1 MSKIINGVLTAV
13 GKSRGGISVPHNKN
27 TAEKPVKRMEFPKTV
42 VLPMQQH
49 IGAPCEPTVKVGDI
63 VDVGQVVGDT
73 DKFVSAPIHA
83 TISGKVVSVGD
94 VYLANGMIS
103 KAVTIESDGEMRIS
117 PDVKPPVINSKEDFV
132 KAVRASGLVG
142 LGGAGFPTHVKLN
155 YPDDKGVDTLI
166 INAAECEPY
175 ITVDY
180 RECIDHG
187 EDIINGI
194 YSIQKYFNFKQIIIA
209 AEDNKPKAFEVLKNI
224 IDMEDNKDGVVK
236 LMVLKSKYPQGAEK
250 MMILSA
256 TGRRV
261 PPGKLP
267 ADVGCVVMNVGSI
280 AFIGRYLKTGK
291 PLISRSV
298 TVDGTAI
305 TEPNNVRVPIGTK
318 ISDVIDLCGGFNTD
332 PKKIIFGGP
341 MMGLALSSIDAPLC
355 KQNNAILAFSDNKY
369 LTKKERDCIRC
380 GRCVEACPMSLMP
393 TLIERYAKA
402 KDVDRLKKI
411 GVNVCM
417 ECGSC
422 AFSCP
427 SSRPL
432 VQYMRLAKQVVREE
446 DSKNG

>member
-1 MSKIINGVLTAV
+1 MSKIVNGVLTAV

-27 TAEKPVKRMEFPKTV
+27 TADKPVIRMEFPKTV

-83 TISGKVVSVGD
+83 TISGKVTSVGE

-117 PDVKPPVINSKEDFV
+117 PDIKPPVVNSKEDMI

-194 YSIQKYFNFKQIIIA
+194 YSIQKYFKFKQIIIA
-209 AEDNKPKAFEVLKNI
+209 AEDNKPEAFKVLKGI
-224 IDMEDNKDGVVK
+224 IDSEDNKDNVVK
-236 LMVLKSKYPQGAEK
+236 LMVLKSRYPQGAEK

-305 TEPNNVRVPIGTK
+305 TSPGNVRVPIGTK
-318 ISDVIDLCGGFNTD
+318 ISDVIDLCGGFSD
-332 PKKIIFGGP
+332 EPKKIIFGGP
-341 MMGLALSSIDAPLC
+341 MMGVALSNIEAPLC
-355 KQNNAILAFSDNKY
+355 KQNNAILAFKNDKHLSEKR
-369 LTKKERDCIRC
+369 RDCIRC
-380 GRCVEACPMSLMP
+380 GRCVDACPMSLMP

-422 AFSCP
+422 AYSCP
-427 SSRPL
+427 SNRPL

-446 DSKNG
+446 DTKNG

>member
-1 MSKIINGVLTAV
+1 MSKIVNGVLTAV
-13 GKSRGGISVPHNKN
+13 GKSRGGVTVPHNKN
-27 TAEKPVKRMEFPKTV
+27 TADKAVRRMEFPKTV

-63 VDVGQVVGDT
+63 VDVGQVIGDT

-83 TISGKVVSVGD
+83 TISGKVTAVGD
-94 VYLANGMIS
+94 IYLANGMIS
-103 KAVTIESDGEMRIS
+103 KAVTIESDGEMRLS
-117 PDVKPPVINSKEDFV
+117 PDVKPPVINSKEDMI

-194 YSIQKYFNFKQIIIA
+194 YSIQKYFKFKQIIIA
-209 AEDNKPKAFEVLKNI
+209 AEDNKPKAFKVLKDI
-224 IDMEDNKDGVVK
+224 IDMEDNKDKVVK

-256 TGRRV
+256 TGRKV

-305 TEPNNVRVPIGTK
+305 KDPSNVRVPIGTK
-318 ISDVIDLCGGFNTD
+318 ISDVIDLCGGFSGE

-355 KQNNAILAFSDNKY
+355 KQNNASLAVTDNKY
-369 LTKKERDCIRC
+369 LTKKRRDCIRC
-380 GRCVEACPMSLMP
+380 GRCVDACPMSLMP

-422 AFSCP
+422 AYSCP

-446 DSKNG
+446 DNKNG